1 MVAKV
6 RWTGRN
12 ITLNIRLFDI
22 LKNSGIWPGGIV
34 LSKAGHDISRM
45 YLVISVKEKTA
56 LLVDGEKRTTGHPKK
71 KRVTHLKPVA
81 ALQNWEQK
89 WNQLALLQEESAQN
103 RLIREWMINA
113 ITADETGGNSIDKK
127 T

>member
-1 MVAKV
+1 M
-6 RWTGRN
+6 
-12 ITLNIRLFDI
+12 RLFDI
-22 LKNSGIWPGGIV
+22 LKNSGIWPGSIV

-56 LLVDGEKRTTGHPKK
+56 LLVDGAKRTTGHPKK

-81 ALQNWEQK
+81 TLKDWEQK
-89 WNQLALLQEESAQN
+89 SNQLDLLQEGSAQN
-103 RLIREWMINA
+103 RLIQEWMMNVLA
-113 ITADETGGNSIDKK
+113 ADGSNENSTKEK